1 MTPLVPVCWVRVA
14 QSVGGADAF
23 EGIFPGN
30 VAVGWIFIEV
40 PLNSNL
46 CHQNTAL
53 FQTAMFI
60 WQDVPC

>member
-46 CHQNTAL
+46 CHQNIA
-53 FQTAMFI
+53 
-60 WQDVPC
+60 